1 MSSSAA
7 YKTDEAQVQVDGVS
21 VGRGRHAYR
30 PSVGGYLAYIHSR
43 SRLVTSLL
51 CHDPSGRSSHAH
63 FPKPRREMNSAVSLV
78 VLSCLLTG
86 VQCRSTGAPDAACA
100 GVSPDP
106 SAHLGGPQTSTVP
119 YVLTGLPPN
128 GNYTPGMPYTRE
140 CPNPRTSA
148 YLTPNCRSQTCLY
161 QCTNTLDEYTALV
174 RRTQAFYTSVF
185 QLTKAYM
192 PETS

>member
-30 PSVGGYLAYIHSR
+30 PRVGGYLADIHSG

-86 VQCRSTGAPDAACA
+86 VQCLSTGAPDAACA
-100 GVSPDP
+100 NISPNP
-106 SAHLGGPQTSTVP
+106 SASAHNANPQTSAVP
-119 YVLTGLPPN
+119 YALTGLPPN
-128 GNYTPGMPYTRE
+128 GNYTPGASYNRE
-140 CPNPRTSA
+140 CPNARTSA

-161 QCTNTLDEYTALV
+161 QSVYKHT
-174 RRTQAFYTSVF
+174 RRIQFFSADQGLHGRKRPDVD
-185 QLTKAYM
+185 
-192 PETS
+192 